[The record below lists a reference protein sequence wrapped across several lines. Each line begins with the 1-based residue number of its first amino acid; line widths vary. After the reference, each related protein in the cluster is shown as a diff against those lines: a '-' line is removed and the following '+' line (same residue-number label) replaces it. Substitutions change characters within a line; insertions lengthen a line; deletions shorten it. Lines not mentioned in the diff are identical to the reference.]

1 MTSIFSLRGSAI
13 RLKLLLEAGFELV
26 VLFLTLPE
34 YEDHIYQKPCR
45 FFIHHVEG
53 KDTVEAID
61 ELLWRKQS
69 SFRLSH

>member
-1 MTSIFSLRGSAI
+1 MTSIFSLWGSAI

-26 VLFLTLPE
+26 VLFLTFPE
-34 YEDHIYQKPCR
+34 CKDYIYPKFYC
-45 FFIHHVEG
+45 FFMYYIEG
-53 KDTVEAID
+53 KDKVKAID